1 MRARNP
7 CVRLRF
13 KLLGW
18 NVLFM
23 TTLFSYEFNLTT
35 VVIFFVSIHGP
46 VLSAQIYSSLTNHL
60 VSDSYALR
68 GSARVSGLQRAQD
81 SMNSSK
87 ECQIKRFIYKSYCC
101 LLATTFVVS
110 KCGKRMHCR

>member
-23 TTLFSYEFNLTT
+23 TTLFSYEFNLTA
-35 VVIFFVSIHGP
+35 VVIFLAPSQGP
-46 VLSAQIYSSLTNHL
+46 VLSAQISRSLTNHL

-68 GSARVSGLQRAQD
+68 ASARVSGLQRAPD

-101 LLATTFVVS
+101 LLASTFIVS
-110 KCGKRMHCR
+110 KYGKRMRCR

>member
-1 MRARNP
+1 MRALNP

-35 VVIFFVSIHGP
+35 VVILAPSQG
-46 VLSAQIYSSLTNHL
+46 SLKRIELEL
-60 VSDSYALR
+60 VNETHR
-68 GSARVSGLQRAQD
+68 
-81 SMNSSK
+81 
-87 ECQIKRFIYKSYCC
+87 
-101 LLATTFVVS
+101 
-110 KCGKRMHCR
+110 H

>member
-35 VVIFFVSIHGP
+35 VVIFFGTKSRACLKRIDL
-46 VLSAQIYSSLTNHL
+46 VLDNEISRQRLIGFESLRACYQSAAGAKFYEQ
-60 VSDSYALR
+60 
-68 GSARVSGLQRAQD
+68 
-81 SMNSSK
+81 
-87 ECQIKRFIYKSYCC
+87 F
-101 LLATTFVVS
+101 
-110 KCGKRMHCR
+110 

>member
-35 VVIFFVSIHGP
+35 VVLFFGTKSRACLKRID
-46 VLSAQIYSSLTNHL
+46 LEL
-60 VSDSYALR
+60 VNETSR
-68 GSARVSGLQRAQD
+68 Q
-81 SMNSSK
+81 
-87 ECQIKRFIYKSYCC
+87 
-101 LLATTFVVS
+101 
-110 KCGKRMHCR
+110 